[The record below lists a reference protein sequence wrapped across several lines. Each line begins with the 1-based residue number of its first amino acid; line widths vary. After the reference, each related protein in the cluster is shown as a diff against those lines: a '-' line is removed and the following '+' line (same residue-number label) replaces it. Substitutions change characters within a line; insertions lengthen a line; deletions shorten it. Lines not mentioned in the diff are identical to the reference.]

1 MEPSPFGRKAAC
13 SSSIPFVHGERLDIG
28 TAEYH
33 KLCPAETNSPKY
45 MAGSLQFTL
54 SMRNMLCHIFNAVG
68 GDKDVMGAIQ
78 VVGIVGSGEYWQH
91 SHSRFFLM
99 LGRKPL

>member
-1 MEPSPFGRKAAC
+1 MEPSPFGRRAAC
-13 SSSIPFVHGERLDIG
+13 SSSIPFGHGERLDIG

-45 MAGSLQFTL
+45 MVDSLKLTL

-78 VVGIVGSGEYWQH
+78 VVGIVGSGESRYG
-91 SHSRFFLM
+91 SHSRRFLM